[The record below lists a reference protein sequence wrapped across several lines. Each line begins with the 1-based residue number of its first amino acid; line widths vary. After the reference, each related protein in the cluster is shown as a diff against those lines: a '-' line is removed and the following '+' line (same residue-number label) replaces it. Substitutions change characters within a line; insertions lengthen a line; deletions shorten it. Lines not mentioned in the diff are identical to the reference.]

1 MRNKKMNIESI
12 GFQIENSYAQLPK
25 ELFTRME
32 SANVPSPSQV
42 IFNES
47 LAESLGLDFSK
58 ISDSDKAEMFC
69 GNIRLPNSTPIAQA
83 YGGHQFGR
91 FTFLGDGRAL
101 LLGEHI
107 TPEHKLVDIQL
118 KGSGPTP
125 YSRGG
130 DGLAALGPMLREY
143 LISEAMAALNIPT
156 TRSLAVVLTN
166 QKVQRQVELEGAVLT
181 RIAKSHIRVGTFQY
195 ALAQG
200 GVETLK
206 ALADYTIHRHF
217 PYIEEENRY
226 LGLLNEVIKA
236 QAKLIAQWQLVGFI
250 HGVMNTDNMAISGE
264 TIDYG
269 PCAWLEKYEPK
280 TVYSSIDYSGRYAY
294 ANQPAIAAWNL
305 ARFAETLLPILDKD
319 QFLAQT
325 MAQDTIETFLPLYK
339 KEWLS
344 GMRKKLGLFDEEI
357 EDEGLINELLNIM
370 HKQQLDYH
378 LTFINLTLNI
388 NEYDS
393 KNEFTEWL
401 RKYRIRRL
409 KQSESDDESIA
420 LMRSVNPAIVPRN
433 HLVEEAL
440 NHAVE
445 YNDLSKFSHLLEL
458 LKDPFQYS
466 REQLQVNQPA
476 SASSVPYKTYCG
488 T

>member
-1 MRNKKMNIESI
+1 MFNKKINIERI
-12 GFQIENSYAQLPK
+12 RFQIDNSYTELPK
-25 ELFTRME
+25 ELYSVIETKDV
-32 SANVPSPSQV
+32 SNPSFV
-42 IFNES
+42 MFNES
-47 LAESLGLDFSK
+47 LAESLGLDFSM
-58 ISDSDKAEMFC
+58 ISDSEKAEIFC
-69 GNIRLPNSTPIAQA
+69 GNIRLPNSIPIAQA

-107 TPEHKLVDIQL
+107 TPDGSRVDIQL

-166 QKVQRQVELEGAVLT
+166 QRVHRQVDLDGAVLT

-200 GVETLK
+200 GVETLR

-217 PYIEEENRY
+217 PNINDENRY
-226 LGLLNEVIKA
+226 LELLNEVIKA

-269 PCAWLEKYEPK
+269 PCAWLDTYEPK
-280 TVYSSIDYSGRYAY
+280 TVFSSIDYSGRYAFI
-294 ANQPAIAAWNL
+294 NQPAIAAWNL
-305 ARFAETLLPILDKD
+305 ARFAETLLPLLEKD
-319 QFLAQT
+319 QFLAQK
-325 MAQDTIETFLPLYK
+325 MAQDAVETFLPLFK
-339 KEWLS
+339 DEWLS
-344 GMRKKLGLFDEEI
+344 GMRKKLGLFSEEV
-357 EDEGLINELLNIM
+357 EDEGLIDELLNIM
-370 HKQQLDYH
+370 HKQKLDYH
-378 LTFINLTLNI
+378 LTFVNLTTNI
-388 NEYDS
+388 DAYDS
-393 KNEFTEWL
+393 RFEFAEWL
-401 RKYRIRRL
+401 IKYRIRRSR
-409 KQSESDDESIA
+409 QRESLDESIV
-420 LMRSVNPAIVPRN
+420 LMKSVNPAIVPRN

-440 NHAVE
+440 SHATE
-445 YNDLSKFSHLLEL
+445 HDLSKFNHLLEL
-458 LKDPFQYS
+458 LKTPFQYS
-466 REQLQVNQPA
+466 SEQLQANQPA

>member
-1 MRNKKMNIESI
+1 MANKKINMESI
-12 GFQIENSYAQLPK
+12 GFQIENSYSQLPN
-25 ELFTRME
+25 ELFTVME
-32 SANVPSPSQV
+32 VKDVPNPSLV
-42 IFNES
+42 MFNES
-47 LAESLGLDFSK
+47 FAETLGLDFSK
-58 ISDSDKAEMFC
+58 ISDSDKAELFC

-101 LLGEHI
+101 LLAEHI
-107 TPEHKLVDIQL
+107 PPNGERVDIQL

-166 QKVQRQVELEGAVLT
+166 QKIQRQIELDGAVLT

-206 ALADYTIHRHF
+206 ALADYTIRRHF

-226 LGLLNEVIKA
+226 LGLLSEVIKA
-236 QAKLIAQWQLVGFI
+236 QADLIAQWQLVGFI

-269 PCAWLEKYEPK
+269 PCAFLDVYEPK
-280 TVYSSIDYSGRYAY
+280 TFFSSIDYSGRYAY
-294 ANQPAIAAWNL
+294 VNQPAIAAWNL

-325 MAQDTIETFLPLYK
+325 MAQNAIESFLPRFK
-339 KEWLS
+339 SEWLS
-344 GMRKKLGLFDEEI
+344 GMRKKLGLFGEEI
-357 EDEGLINELLNIM
+357 EDEGLIDELLRIM
-370 HKQQLDYH
+370 QRQQLDYH
-378 LTFINLTLNI
+378 LTFIHLTTKVDALEKI
-388 NEYDS
+388 PELAA
-393 KNEFTEWL
+393 WL
-401 RKYRIRRL
+401 MKYRTRRL
-409 KQSESDDESIA
+409 RQSQSLDESIA
-420 LMRSVNPAIVPRN
+420 LMKSVNPAIVARN
-433 HLVEEAL
+433 QLVEEAL

-445 YNDLSKFSHLLEL
+445 YHDLSKFRYLLEL
-458 LKDPFQYS
+458 LKNPFEYS
-466 REQLQVNQPA
+466 IEQLQANQPA
-476 SASSVPYKTYCG
+476 SATSVPYKTYCG

>member
-1 MRNKKMNIESI
+1 MFYKKIDMESI
-12 GFQIENSYAQLPK
+12 GLQIDNSYTELPK
-25 ELFTRME
+25 ELFTKME
-32 SANVPSPSQV
+32 SANVPRPSLEL
-42 IFNES
+42 FNDS
-47 LAESLGLDFSK
+47 FAESLGLDFSE
-58 ISDSDKAEMFC
+58 ISDSAKAEIFC
-69 GNIRLPNSTPIAQA
+69 GNIRLPHSIPIAQA

-101 LLGEHI
+101 LLAEHI
-107 TPEHKLVDIQL
+107 TPEGKRVDIQL

-166 QKVQRQVELEGAVLT
+166 QKIQRQVELDGAVLT

-206 ALADYTIHRHF
+206 ALADYAIDRHF
-217 PYIEEENRY
+217 QDIKEGNRY

-236 QAKLIAQWQLVGFI
+236 QAALIAQWQLVGFI

-264 TIDYG
+264 TMDYG
-269 PCAWLEKYEPK
+269 PCAFLDVYDPK
-280 TVYSSIDYSGRYAY
+280 IFFSSIDYSGRYAY
-294 ANQPAIAAWNL
+294 VNQPAIAAWNL

-319 QFLAQT
+319 QFLAQAI
-325 MAQDTIETFLPLYK
+325 AQDAVETFLPLFK
-339 KEWLS
+339 NEWVG
-344 GMRKKLGLFDEEI
+344 GMRKKLGLFGEETGDES
-357 EDEGLINELLNIM
+357 LINELLNIM
-370 HKQQLDYH
+370 QKQHMDYH
-378 LTFINLTLNI
+378 LTFVNLTTNVDALEKI
-388 NEYDS
+388 P
-393 KNEFTEWL
+393 EFSDWL
-401 RKYRIRRL
+401 LKYRTRRL
-409 KQSESDDESIA
+409 KQSESVDQSIA
-420 LMRSVNPAIVPRN
+420 LMKSVNPAIVPRN

-440 NHAVE
+440 NLAVE
-445 YNDLSKFSHLLEL
+445 YHDLSKFSYLLEL
-458 LKDPFQYS
+458 LKNPFQYTS
-466 REQLQVNQPA
+466 EQLQSNQPA
-476 SASSVPYKTYCG
+476 SSSSVPYKTYCG

>member
-1 MRNKKMNIESI
+1 MVNKKINMERI
-12 GFQIENSYAQLPK
+12 GFQIDNSYTELPK
-25 ELFTRME
+25 ELYSVIETKDV
-32 SANVPSPSQV
+32 SNPSFV
-42 IFNES
+42 MFNES
-47 LAESLGLDFSK
+47 LAESLGLDFSM
-58 ISDSDKAEMFC
+58 ISDSEKAEIFC
-69 GNIRLPNSTPIAQA
+69 GNIRLPNSIPIAQA

-107 TPEHKLVDIQL
+107 TPDGSRVDIQL

-130 DGLAALGPMLREY
+130 DGLAALGPMLREF

-166 QKVQRQVELEGAVLT
+166 QRVHRQVDLDGAVLT

-200 GVETLK
+200 GVETLR

-217 PYIEEENRY
+217 PNINDENRY
-226 LGLLNEVIKA
+226 LELLNEVIKA

-269 PCAWLEKYEPK
+269 PCAWLDTYEPK
-280 TVYSSIDYSGRYAY
+280 TVYSSIDYSGRYAFI
-294 ANQPAIAAWNL
+294 NQPAIAAWNL
-305 ARFAETLLPILDKD
+305 ARFAETLLPLLEKD
-319 QFLAQT
+319 QFLAQK
-325 MAQDTIETFLPLYK
+325 MAQDAVETFLPLFK
-339 KEWLS
+339 DEWLS
-344 GMRKKLGLFDEEI
+344 GMRKKLGLFSEEV
-357 EDEGLINELLNIM
+357 EDEGLIDELLNIM
-370 HKQQLDYH
+370 HKQKLDYH
-378 LTFINLTLNI
+378 LTFVNLTTNI
-388 NEYDS
+388 DAYE
-393 KNEFTEWL
+393 KKFEFAEWL
-401 RKYRIRRL
+401 IKYRIRRSR
-409 KQSESDDESIA
+409 QRESLDESIV
-420 LMRSVNPAIVPRN
+420 LMKSVNPAIVPRN

-440 NHAVE
+440 SHATE
-445 YNDLSKFSHLLEL
+445 HDLSKFNHLLEL
-458 LKDPFQYS
+458 LKTPFQYS
-466 REQLQVNQPA
+466 SEQLQANQPA
-476 SASSVPYKTYCG
+476 SASSVPYKTFCG

>member
-1 MRNKKMNIESI
+1 MANKKINMESI
-12 GFQIENSYAQLPK
+12 GFQIENSYAQLPN
-25 ELFTRME
+25 ELFTVME
-32 SANVPSPSQV
+32 TKYVPNPSLAM
-42 IFNES
+42 FNES
-47 LAESLGLDFSK
+47 FAETLGLDFSK
-58 ISDSDKAEMFC
+58 ILDSDKAEIFC
-69 GNIRLPNSTPIAQA
+69 GNIRLPNSIPIAQA

-101 LLGEHI
+101 LLAEHI
-107 TPEHKLVDIQL
+107 PPNGERVDIQL

-130 DGLAALGPMLREY
+130 DGRAALGPMLREY

-166 QKVQRQVELEGAVLT
+166 QKVQRQVELDGAVLT

-206 ALADYTIHRHF
+206 ALADYTIRRHF

-226 LGLLNEVIKA
+226 LGLLSEVIKA
-236 QAKLIAQWQLVGFI
+236 QATLIAQWQLVGFV

-269 PCAWLEKYEPK
+269 PCAFLDVYEPK
-280 TVYSSIDYSGRYAY
+280 TFFSSIDYSGRYAY
-294 ANQPAIAAWNL
+294 VNQPAIAAWNL

-325 MAQDTIETFLPLYK
+325 MAQNAIETFLPRFK
-339 KEWLS
+339 SEWLS
-344 GMRKKLGLFDEEI
+344 GMRKKLGLFGEETEDEELI
-357 EDEGLINELLNIM
+357 EELLSIM
-370 HKQQLDYH
+370 QKKQWDYH
-378 LTFINLTLNI
+378 LTFIHLTTKVDALEKI
-388 NEYDS
+388 P
-393 KNEFTEWL
+393 EFAAWL
-401 RKYRIRRL
+401 MKYRIRRL
-409 KQSESDDESIA
+409 RQSQSLDESIA
-420 LMRSVNPAIVPRN
+420 LMKSVNPAIVARN
-433 HLVEEAL
+433 QLVEEAL
-440 NHAVE
+440 NHALE
-445 YNDLSKFSHLLEL
+445 YHDLSKFRYLLEL
-458 LKDPFQYS
+458 LKNPFEYS
-466 REQLQVNQPA
+466 SEQLQANQPA
-476 SASSVPYKTYCG
+476 SSSSVPYKTYCG